1 MEDTIMN
8 KNYMTPTIEIIQIR
22 TQSMIAVSGLSVSG
36 TTDKESELLSRE
48 FDYDEEDEEE
58 W

>member
-1 MEDTIMN
+1 MN